1 MPRTKVHPSNRQR
14 AAEAC
19 NHCKASKKK
28 CTSTFPCLHC
38 IRRGRP
44 ESCIQ
49 VKQKPPPAPDNSAG
63 SALHGLL
70 STVSS
75 RDTLHLPPPA
85 FSPTPQVG
93 ENDNSAEFSQPQE
106 ARHRTH
112 SRMLRNSHEEKGRYN
127 CSSEK
132 NCSLISF

>member
-1 MPRTKVHPSNRQR
+1 MPRPKVHPANRQR

-28 CTSTFPCLHC
+28 CTGTFPCLHC

-44 ESCIQ
+44 ESCIR
-49 VKQKPPPAPDNSAG
+49 VKRKPPPALDNSTG
-63 SALHGLL
+63 SAPHGDL

-75 RDTLHLPPPA
+75 RDTLHLLPPA
-85 FSPTPQVG
+85 FSPTPRIG
-93 ENDNSAEFSQPQE
+93 REDTSAKFPQPQE

-112 SRMLRNSHEEKGRYN
+112 SRMLRNSHGEKGRYN
-127 CSSEK
+127 AQQNK
-132 NCSLISF
+132 IVR